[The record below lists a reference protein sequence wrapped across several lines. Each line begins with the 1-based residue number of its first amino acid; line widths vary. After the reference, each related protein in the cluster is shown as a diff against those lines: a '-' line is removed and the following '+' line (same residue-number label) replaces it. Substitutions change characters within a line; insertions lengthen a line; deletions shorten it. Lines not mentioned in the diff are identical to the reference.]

1 MTVENDKYVSIN
13 YTLKNDDG
21 QIIDTSVGKEPLGY
35 IQGRRMLLQ
44 KLEDQILG
52 KKVGDKFEAVLEAK
66 DGYGE
71 YHKELVTDVD
81 RSNFETDMAIEP
93 GMMFQAMTAAGP
105 QIVRVTKVTDD
116 KITVDGNHELA
127 GVRLHFEVE
136 IVEVRDATE
145 EELNPP
151 SCGGG
156 CGGCGGGCGGDC
168 GEGGCGDGG
177 CGCGGCGN

>member
-13 YTLKNDDG
+13 YTLKDDEG
-21 QIIDTSVGKEPLGY
+21 KTIDSSVGKEVLGY
-35 IQGRRMLLQ
+35 IQGRGMLLP
-44 KLEDQILG
+44 KLEEQILG
-52 KKVGDKFEAVLEAK
+52 KNPGDKFSTVLEAK

-81 RSNFETDMAIEP
+81 RSNFDTDMAIEP

-105 QIVRVTKVTDD
+105 QIVRVTKVSDD
-116 KITVDGNHELA
+116 KVTVDGNHELA
-127 GVRLHFEVE
+127 GVRLHFDIE

-145 EELNPP
+145 EELAPQG
-151 SCGGG
+151 CG
-156 CGGCGGGCGGDC
+156 CGGCGGGCGSCGD
-168 GEGGCGDGG
+168 GGCGDGG

>member
-13 YTLKNDDG
+13 YTLKDDEG
-21 QIIDTSVGKEPLGY
+21 KVIDSSEGKEALGY
-35 IQGRRMLLQ
+35 IQGRGMLLP
-44 KLEDQILG
+44 KLEEQIAG
-52 KKVGDKFEAVLEAK
+52 KNPGDKFSTVLEAK

-71 YHKELVTDVD
+71 YHEELVTDVD

-116 KITVDGNHELA
+116 KITVNGNHELA
-127 GVRLHFEVE
+127 GVRLHFDVE

-145 EELNPP
+145 EELAPQG
-151 SCGGG
+151 CGGV
-156 CGGCGGGCGGDC
+156 CGGCGGGCGGS
-168 GEGGCGDGG
+168 CGDD
-177 CGCGGCGN
+177 CGGCGSGGCGSCGN